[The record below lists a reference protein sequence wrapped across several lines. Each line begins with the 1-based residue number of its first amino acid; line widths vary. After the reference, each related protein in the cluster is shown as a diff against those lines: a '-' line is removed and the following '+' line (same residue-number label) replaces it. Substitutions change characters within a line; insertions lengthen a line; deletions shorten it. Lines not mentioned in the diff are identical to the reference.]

1 MEVKKNHNV
10 DLEPNRPTFFLVGL
24 VVVMAIVLVAFEW
37 TSRPELNTELADA
50 GEVIIEEE
58 IVPITRQQELQ
69 QQPPPQQVIEDLE
82 IVEDDE
88 EIEDEI
94 EIIDNEATDDMEFEI
109 MDVIE
114 EEDEETV
121 EEVFIIVED
130 MPLFNGKKA
139 EEGFREYISNN
150 LEYPAIAAENGIS
163 GKVLVQF
170 AVDKTGK
177 VVDVVLLR
185 GQHPALDKEA
195 IRVVRSSPKWT
206 PGKQRGR
213 AVKVQFVFPISFVL
227 QQ

>member
-1 MEVKKNHNV
+1 MEPKKTKKA
-10 DLEPNRPTFFLVGL
+10 DLEKSRPIFFQIGLL
-24 VVVMAIVLVAFEW
+24 VVIAIVLYAFER
-37 TSRPELNTELADA
+37 TSKPELDKSLTKMEDA
-50 GEVIIEEE
+50 LMEEE
-58 IVPITRQQELQ
+58 IIPITRQQEVI

-88 EIEDEI
+88 EIENEIDVVDNLADENTTFDITEI
-94 EIIDNEATDDMEFEI
+94 EQ
-109 MDVIE
+109 E
-114 EEDEETV
+114 EEAAV

-139 EEGFREYISNN
+139 EVGFREYIAQN
-150 LEYPAIAAENGIS
+150 LDYPDIAAENGIS
-163 GKVLVQF
+163 GKVLVRF
-170 AVDKTGK
+170 AVDKNGN

-185 GQHPALDKEA
+185 GVHPALDKEA
-195 IRVVRSSPKWT
+195 LRVVRSSPKWT